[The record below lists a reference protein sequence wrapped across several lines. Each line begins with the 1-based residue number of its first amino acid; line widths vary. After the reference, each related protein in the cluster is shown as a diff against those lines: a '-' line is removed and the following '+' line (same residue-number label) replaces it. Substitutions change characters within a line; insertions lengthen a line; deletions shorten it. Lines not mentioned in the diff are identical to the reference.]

1 MKMLGLGFGGGGLFP
16 THYSD
21 GEEGQGQSETN
32 SFKASG
38 YFLLCRQRIDL
49 TLYFLCSVGRDIFIG
64 LLVIKR

>member
-1 MKMLGLGFGGGGLFP
+1 MKMLGLGFGGGSLFP

-38 YFLLCRQRIDL
+38 YFS
-49 TLYFLCSVGRDIFIG
+49 TLQA
-64 LLVIKR
+64 KN